1 LTILSEDRHHA
12 GDEGLSMPKDSVARF
27 LAALGPVDREAV
39 VAKPGEEQERLAAA
53 WERELEG
60 DDELDVL
67 DEVSPPAAEAEA
79 ARRVLGQDHD

>member
-1 LTILSEDRHHA
+1 
-12 GDEGLSMPKDSVARF
+12 MPNDSVARF
-27 LAALGPVDREAV
+27 LAALSPEDRETV
-39 VAKPGEEQERLAAA
+39 VARPGEELERLAAA

-79 ARRVLGQDHD
+79 ARRVLRQKSD

>member
-1 LTILSEDRHHA
+1 
-12 GDEGLSMPKDSVARF
+12 MPNDSVARF
-27 LAALGPVDREAV
+27 LAVLAPEDREAL
-39 VAKPGEEQERLAAA
+39 VARPREEQERLAAA

-79 ARRVLGQDHD
+79 ARRVLRQESD

>member
-1 LTILSEDRHHA
+1 
-12 GDEGLSMPKDSVARF
+12 MPNDSVARF
-27 LAALGPVDREAV
+27 LAALTPEDRETV
-39 VAKPGEEQERLAAA
+39 VARPGEEQERLAAA

-79 ARRVLGQDHD
+79 ARRVLRQESD

>member
-1 LTILSEDRHHA
+1 
-12 GDEGLSMPKDSVARF
+12 MPNDSVARF
-27 LAALGPVDREAV
+27 LAVLTPEDREAV
-39 VAKPGEEQERLAAA
+39 VARPREEQERLATA

-79 ARRVLGQDHD
+79 ARRVLRQESD

>member
-1 LTILSEDRHHA
+1 
-12 GDEGLSMPKDSVARF
+12 MPKDSIARF
-27 LAALGPVDREAV
+27 LAALGPDDREAV

>member
-1 LTILSEDRHHA
+1 
-12 GDEGLSMPKDSVARF
+12 MPNDSVARF
-27 LAALGPVDREAV
+27 LEALAPEDRKTV
-39 VAKPGEEQERLAAA
+39 VARPGEEQERLAAA

-79 ARRVLGQDHD
+79 ARRVLRQESD

>member
-1 LTILSEDRHHA
+1 
-12 GDEGLSMPKDSVARF
+12 MPNDSVARF
-27 LAALGPVDREAV
+27 LAALSPEDRETV
-39 VAKPGEEQERLAAA
+39 VAGPGEELERLAAA

-79 ARRVLGQDHD
+79 ARRVLRQKSD

>member
-1 LTILSEDRHHA
+1 
-12 GDEGLSMPKDSVARF
+12 MPNDSVARF
-27 LAALGPVDREAV
+27 LAVLAPEDREAV
-39 VAKPGEEQERLAAA
+39 VARPREEQERLAAA

-79 ARRVLGQDHD
+79 ARRVLRQESD

>member
-1 LTILSEDRHHA
+1 
-12 GDEGLSMPKDSVARF
+12 MPKDSVARF
-27 LAALGPVDREAV
+27 LAALGPDDREAV